1 MKKKIIDFL
10 AKYHFYSLT
19 GGGLLIWVSYF
30 DGSSLWAQI
39 QLRSKLSDLRE
50 QQEYYEKELKKVKIE
65 EREVMGTKEAMEKF
79 AREKYL
85 MKKNGETIFI
95 IVDENNQSVDK
106 FEDEE

>member
-1 MKKKIIDFL
+1 MKKQIIKFL
-10 AKYHFYSLT
+10 IKYRFYSLT

-39 QLRSKLSDLRE
+39 QLRAKLSDLKS
-50 QQEYYEKELKKVKIE
+50 QQEYYDSELRKVRLE
-65 EREVMGTKEAMEKF
+65 ENEVMGTKEAMEKF

-95 IVDENNQSVDK
+95 IVDEENKSVDK
-106 FEDEE
+106 EEDE